1 VYIFD
6 QSNTQDWTLGGASR
20 WWLHHALQSLDK
32 SLGGKLNIFS
42 GDALAILSELS
53 ASMSAKAVYW
63 NRCYEPQ
70 SIDRDAN
77 IKTRLKEAGLDV
89 QSFNGSL
96 LWEPWQVLKKDGTP
110 YKVFTPYYRRGCLQ
124 KVAPRQPLPVPKTLD
139 MVRADNSL
147 TVEDLSLL
155 PAIDWDKKLHGDWDI
170 SENGAKDRLD
180 DFVFNGIQDYR
191 EGRNFPNKK
200 NVSRLS
206 PYFHFGQM
214 SVNTA
219 WYAAN
224 DASALINNESNL
236 DTF

>member
-124 KVAPRQPLPVPKTLD
+124 KVCA
-139 MVRADNSL
+139 
-147 TVEDLSLL
+147 
-155 PAIDWDKKLHGDWDI
+155 
-170 SENGAKDRLD
+170 
-180 DFVFNGIQDYR
+180 
-191 EGRNFPNKK
+191 
-200 NVSRLS
+200 
-206 PYFHFGQM
+206 
-214 SVNTA
+214 
-219 WYAAN
+219 
-224 DASALINNESNL
+224 
-236 DTF
+236 